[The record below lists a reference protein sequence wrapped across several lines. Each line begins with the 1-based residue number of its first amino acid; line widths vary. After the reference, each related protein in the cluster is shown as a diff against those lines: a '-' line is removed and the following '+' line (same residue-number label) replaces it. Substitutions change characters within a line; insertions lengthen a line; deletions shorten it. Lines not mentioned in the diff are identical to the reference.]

1 MRVLFVCGRNQ
12 WRSPTAEALCAG
24 VEGIE
29 ARSCGVNPDA
39 ETPANADLIEWA
51 EHIYV
56 MEKPH
61 QAKLQRMFG
70 TQLRDKRI
78 SCLAIADK
86 YQYMQPELV
95 SLLQRKLSFLTT

>member
-1 MRVLFVCGRNQ
+1 MRILFVCGRNQ

-24 VEGIE
+24 LSGIE

-39 ETPANADLIEWA
+39 ETPASADLVEWA

-56 MEKPH
+56 MEKTH
-61 QAKLQRMFG
+61 QAKLQRLFG
-70 TQLRDKRI
+70 AQLRAKRI
-78 SCLAIADK
+78 TCLAIPDQ

-95 SLLQRKLSFLTT
+95 NVLRRKLPFLAT